1 MWKALRNAMK
11 IPEVRDRV
19 IFTFLMLLVFRLGI
33 YVPVPGVNIK
43 AWGEALSKQGTG
55 LAGGVLSFY
64 DVFTGGA
71 FSRFSVFSMSVTPY
85 INASIIMQLLASI
98 IPSLKELL
106 KEGEQGRKKFQHYT
120 KNLTLGL
127 AALQSFVVSFGLAR
141 SYQGI
146 IAVNTWLFSFVSTVS
161 LVAGTMFLLW
171 IGDRITEKGI
181 GNGVSIM
188 IFAGIV
194 SRYPAYFRT
203 AVLGNLNIF
212 GWIFLVAVAIFMI
225 VAIIYV
231 QQAERRI
238 KIEYATRMV
247 GRRIYG
253 GTSTH
258 LPIKVNHSGV
268 IPIIFAWAIVS
279 IPEAIAQI
287 TGAQWAIKLFG
298 MQNPLMIIVYALLI
312 FFFTYFY
319 SVVVIDPKD
328 ISENIKRYGG
338 FIPGIRAG
346 KPTEEYI
353 TYVLNRVTFLGA
365 IFLVGISLL
374 PYLVEGI
381 TRVNIWLGGTSALIA
396 VGVALDIAQQLE
408 AHLIMRNYE
417 GFVKKG
423 KIAGRK

>member
-33 YVPVPGVNIK
+33 YVPVPGINIK

-106 KEGEQGRKKFQHYT
+106 KEGEEGRKKFQHYT
-120 KNLTLGL
+120 KNLTIGL
-127 AALQSFVVSFGLAR
+127 AALQSFVVSFGLAN

-146 IAVNTWLFSFVSTVS
+146 IAVNKWLFSFVSTVS

-181 GNGVSIM
+181 GNGVSIL

-212 GWIFLVAVAIFMI
+212 GWIFLIAVAVFMV

-253 GTSTH
+253 GTSTY

-287 TGAQWAIKLFG
+287 TGAQWAIKLFS
-298 MQNPLMIIVYALLI
+298 MQSPLMIIIYALLI

-346 KPTEEYI
+346 RPTEEYI
-353 TYVLNRVTFLGA
+353 TYVLNRVTFIGA

-396 VGVALDIAQQLE
+396 VGVALDIAQQIE

-423 KIAGRK
+423 KISGRR

>member
-146 IAVNTWLFSFVSTVS
+146 IAVNAWLFSFVSTVS

-225 VAIIYV
+225 IAIIYV

-298 MQNPLMIIVYALLI
+298 MQNPLMIVVYALLI

>member
-106 KEGEQGRKKFQHYT
+106 KEGEEGRKKFQHYT

-146 IAVNTWLFSFVSTVS
+146 IAINTWLFAFVSTVS

-212 GWIFLVAVAIFMI
+212 GWIFLVAIAIFMI

-253 GTSTH
+253 GTSTY

-287 TGAQWAIKLFG
+287 TGAQWAIKLFS
-298 MQNPLMIIVYALLI
+298 MQSPFMIILYALLI

-353 TYVLNRVTFLGA
+353 TYVLNRVTFIGA

-396 VGVALDIAQQLE
+396 VGVALDIAQQIE

-417 GFVKKG
+417 GFVKRG
-423 KIAGRK
+423 KIAGRR

>member
-106 KEGEQGRKKFQHYT
+106 KEGEEGRKKFQHYT

-146 IAVNTWLFSFVSTVS
+146 IAINPWLFSFVSTVS

-212 GWIFLVAVAIFMI
+212 GWIFLVAIAIFMI

-253 GTSTH
+253 GTSTY

-287 TGAQWAIKLFG
+287 TGAQWAIKLFS
-298 MQNPLMIIVYALLI
+298 MQSPFMMIIYALLI

-353 TYVLNRVTFLGA
+353 TYVLNRVTFVGA

-396 VGVALDIAQQLE
+396 VGVALDIAQQIE

-423 KIAGRK
+423 KIAGRR

>member
-19 IFTFLMLLVFRLGI
+19 VFTFLMLLVFRLGI
-33 YVPVPGVNIK
+33 YVPVPGINIK

-106 KEGEQGRKKFQHYT
+106 KEGEEGRKKFQHYT
-120 KNLTLGL
+120 KNLTIGL
-127 AALQSFVVSFGLAR
+127 AALQSFVVSFGLAN
-141 SYQGI
+141 SDQKI
-146 IAVNTWLFSFVSTVS
+146 IAVNKWLFSFVSTVS

-181 GNGVSIM
+181 GNGVSIL

-194 SRYPAYFRT
+194 SRYPAYFRN

-212 GWIFLVAVAIFMI
+212 GWIFLIAIAVFMV

-287 TGAQWAIKLFG
+287 TGAQWAIRLFS
-298 MQNPLMIIVYALLI
+298 MQSPLMIIIYALLI

-346 KPTEEYI
+346 RPTEEYI
-353 TYVLNRVTFLGA
+353 TYVLNRVTFIGA

-381 TRVNIWLGGTSALIA
+381 TRVDIWLGGTSALIA
-396 VGVALDIAQQLE
+396 VGVALDIAQQIE

>member
-33 YVPVPGVNIK
+33 YVPVPGINIK

-106 KEGEQGRKKFQHYT
+106 KEGEEGRKKFQHYT
-120 KNLTLGL
+120 KNLTIGL
-127 AALQSFVVSFGLAR
+127 AALQSFVVSFGLAN

-146 IAVNTWLFSFVSTVS
+146 IAVNKWLFSFVSTVS

-181 GNGVSIM
+181 GNGVSIL

-194 SRYPAYFRT
+194 SRYPAYFRN

-212 GWIFLVAVAIFMI
+212 GWIFLIAIAVFMV

-253 GTSTH
+253 GTSTY

-287 TGAQWAIKLFG
+287 TGAQWAIKVFS
-298 MQNPLMIIVYALLI
+298 MQSPLMIIIYALLI

-353 TYVLNRVTFLGA
+353 TYVLNRVTFIGA
-365 IFLVGISLL
+365 IFLVGISL
-374 PYLVEGI
+374 VSDREQHH
-381 TRVNIWLGGTSALIA
+381 RVSS
-396 VGVALDIAQQLE
+396 E
-408 AHLIMRNYE
+408 
-417 GFVKKG
+417 
-423 KIAGRK
+423 

>member
-106 KEGEQGRKKFQHYT
+106 KEGEEGRKKFQNYT

-127 AALQSFVVSFGLAR
+127 AALQSFVVSFGLAK

-146 IAVNTWLFSFVSTVS
+146 IAINTWLFAFVSTVS

-212 GWIFLVAVAIFMI
+212 GWIFLIAIAIFMI

-253 GTSTH
+253 GTSTY

-287 TGAQWAIKLFG
+287 TGAQWAIKLFS
-298 MQNPLMIIVYALLI
+298 MQSPFMIILYALLI

-353 TYVLNRVTFLGA
+353 TYVLNRVTFIGA

-396 VGVALDIAQQLE
+396 VGVALDIAQQIE

-417 GFVKKG
+417 GFVKRG
-423 KIAGRK
+423 KIAGRR

>member
-33 YVPVPGVNIK
+33 YVPVPGINIK

-106 KEGEQGRKKFQHYT
+106 KEGEEGRKKFQHYT
-120 KNLTLGL
+120 KNLTIGL
-127 AALQSFVVSFGLAR
+127 AALQSFVVSFGLAN

-146 IAVNTWLFSFVSTVS
+146 IAVNKWLFSFVSTVS

-181 GNGVSIM
+181 GNGVSIL

-212 GWIFLVAVAIFMI
+212 GWIFLIAVAVFMV

-253 GTSTH
+253 GTSTY

-287 TGAQWAIKLFG
+287 TGAQWAIKLFS
-298 MQNPLMIIVYALLI
+298 MQSPLMIIIYALLI

-353 TYVLNRVTFLGA
+353 TYVLNRVTFIGA

-396 VGVALDIAQQLE
+396 VGVALDIAQQIE

-423 KIAGRK
+423 KIAGRR

>member
-106 KEGEQGRKKFQHYT
+106 KEGEEGRKKFQHYT

-146 IAVNTWLFSFVSTVS
+146 IAINTWLFSFVSTVS

-212 GWIFLVAVAIFMI
+212 GWIFLVAIAIFMI

-253 GTSTH
+253 GTSTY

-287 TGAQWAIKLFG
+287 TGAQWAIKLFS
-298 MQNPLMIIVYALLI
+298 MQSPFMMIIYALLI

-353 TYVLNRVTFLGA
+353 TYVLNRVTFVGA

-396 VGVALDIAQQLE
+396 VGVALDIAQQIE

-423 KIAGRK
+423 KIAGRR

>member
-33 YVPVPGVNIK
+33 YVPVPGINIK

-106 KEGEQGRKKFQHYT
+106 KEGEEGRKKFQRYT

-146 IAVNTWLFSFVSTVS
+146 IAINTWLFSFVSTVS

-194 SRYPAYFRT
+194 SRYPAYFRN
-203 AVLGNLNIF
+203 AVLGNLSIF
-212 GWIFLVAVAIFMI
+212 GWIFLIAVAIFMI

-253 GTSTH
+253 GTSTY

-268 IPIIFAWAIVS
+268 IPIIFAWAIIS

-287 TGAQWAIKLFG
+287 TGAQWAIKLFS
-298 MQNPLMIIVYALLI
+298 MQSPFMMILYALLI

-365 IFLVGISLL
+365 VFLVGISLL
-374 PYLVEGI
+374 PYLVEGV

-396 VGVALDIAQQLE
+396 VGVALDIAQQIE

-423 KIAGRK
+423 KIAGRR

>member
-33 YVPVPGVNIK
+33 YVPVPGINIK

-106 KEGEQGRKKFQHYT
+106 KEGEEGRKKFQRYT

-146 IAVNTWLFSFVSTVS
+146 IAINTWLFSFVSTVS

-194 SRYPAYFRT
+194 SRYPAYFRN
-203 AVLGNLNIF
+203 AVLGNLSIF
-212 GWIFLVAVAIFMI
+212 GWIFLIAVAIFMI

-253 GTSTH
+253 GTSTY

-268 IPIIFAWAIVS
+268 IPIIFAWAIIS

-287 TGAQWAIKLFG
+287 TGAQWAIKLFS
-298 MQNPLMIIVYALLI
+298 MQSPFMMILYSLLI

-365 IFLVGISLL
+365 VFLVGISLL
-374 PYLVEGI
+374 PYLVEGV

-396 VGVALDIAQQLE
+396 VGVALDIAQQIE

-423 KIAGRK
+423 KIAGRR

>member
-1 MWKALRNAMK
+1 MWKALQNAIK
-11 IPEVRDRV
+11 IPEVRDRI

-33 YVPVPGVNIK
+33 YIPVPGINIK
-43 AWGEALSKQGTG
+43 AWGEALAQQGGG
-55 LAGGVLSFY
+55 LTSGVLSFY

-85 INASIIMQLLASI
+85 INASIILQLLASVV
-98 IPSLKELL
+98 PSLKKMLQ
-106 KEGEQGRKKFQHYT
+106 EGEEGRKKYQRYT
-120 KNLTLGL
+120 KYLTIGL
-127 AALQSFVVSFGLAR
+127 AALQSFVVSFGLSQ
-141 SYQGI
+141 SYQGV
-146 IAVNTWLFSFVSTVS
+146 IAINAWLFSIVSTIT

-171 IGDRITEKGI
+171 IGDRITERGI
-181 GNGVSIM
+181 GNGISIM

-194 SRYPAYFRT
+194 SRYPSYLRY
-203 AVLGNLNIF
+203 AVLGNLNILQ
-212 GWIFLVAVAIFMI
+212 WIFVAAVGMFMV

-238 KIEYATRMV
+238 KVEYATRMV
-247 GRRIYG
+247 GRRVYG
-253 GTSTH
+253 GTSTY

-268 IPIIFAWAIVS
+268 IPIIFAWAIIS

-287 TGAQWAIKLFG
+287 TQAEWAVKAF
-298 MQNPLMIIVYALLI
+298 NTNSPWMITLYAVMI

-328 ISENIKRYGG
+328 MADNIKRYGG

-346 KPTEEYI
+346 KPTEDYI
-353 TYVLNRVTFLGA
+353 TFVVNRVTFLGA

-374 PYLVEGI
+374 PYLIQGVTGANLGI
-381 TRVNIWLGGTSALIA
+381 GGTSALIA
-396 VGVALDIAQQLE
+396 VGVALDVAQQLE

-423 KIAGRK
+423 KISGRR

>member
-1 MWKALRNAMK
+1 MWKALQNALK
-11 IPEVRDRV
+11 IPEVRDRI

-43 AWGEALSKQGTG
+43 AWGEALSRQGGG
-55 LAGGVLSFY
+55 LTSGVLSFY

-85 INASIIMQLLASI
+85 INSSIILQLLASV
-98 IPSLKELL
+98 IPALKNML
-106 KEGEQGRKKFQHYT
+106 KEGEEGRKKYQRYT
-120 KNLTLGL
+120 KNLTMGL
-127 AALQSFVVSFGLAR
+127 AALQSFVISFGLAR

-146 IAVNTWLFSFVSTVS
+146 IAINQWLFSIVSTIS

-181 GNGVSIM
+181 GNGISIM

-194 SRYPAYFRT
+194 SRYPAYLRS

-212 GWIFLVAVAIFMI
+212 EWIFVAIVGMFMVI
-225 VAIIYV
+225 AIIYV

-247 GRRIYG
+247 GRRVYG
-253 GTSTH
+253 GTSTY

-279 IPEAIAQI
+279 IPEAIAQL
-287 TGAQWAIKLFG
+287 TGAQWAIKVFNTQG
-298 MQNPLMIIVYALLI
+298 PLMIILYALLI

-328 ISENIKRYGG
+328 MADNIKRYGG

-346 KPTEEYI
+346 KPTEDYI
-353 TYVLNRVTFLGA
+353 SFVVNRVTFLGA

-374 PYLVEGI
+374 PYLIQGVTGANLGI
-381 TRVNIWLGGTSALIA
+381 GGTSALIA

-423 KIAGRK
+423 KMGGRK

>member
-33 YVPVPGVNIK
+33 YVPVPGINIK

-106 KEGEQGRKKFQHYT
+106 KEGEEGRKKFQHYT
-120 KNLTLGL
+120 KNLTIGL
-127 AALQSFVVSFGLAR
+127 AALQSFVVSFGLAN

-146 IAVNTWLFSFVSTVS
+146 IAVNKWLFSFVSTVS

-181 GNGVSIM
+181 GNGVSIL

-194 SRYPAYFRT
+194 ATYPAYFRN

-212 GWIFLVAVAIFMI
+212 GWIFLIAVAVFMV

-253 GTSTH
+253 GTSTY

-287 TGAQWAIKLFG
+287 TGAQWAIKLFS
-298 MQNPLMIIVYALLI
+298 MQSPLMIITYALLI

-346 KPTEEYI
+346 RPTEEYI
-353 TYVLNRVTFLGA
+353 TYVLNRVTFIGA

-396 VGVALDIAQQLE
+396 VGVALDIAQQIE

-423 KIAGRK
+423 KISGRR

>member
-1 MWKALRNAMK
+1 MK

-33 YVPVPGVNIK
+33 YVPVPGINIK

-106 KEGEQGRKKFQHYT
+106 KEGEEGRKKFQHYT
-120 KNLTLGL
+120 KNLTIGL
-127 AALQSFVVSFGLAR
+127 AALQSFVVSFGLAN

-146 IAVNTWLFSFVSTVS
+146 IAVNKWLFSFVSTVS

-181 GNGVSIM
+181 GNGVSIL

-194 SRYPAYFRT
+194 ARYPAYFRN

-212 GWIFLVAVAIFMI
+212 GWIFLIAVAVFMV

-253 GTSTH
+253 GTSTY

-287 TGAQWAIKLFG
+287 TGAQWAIKLFS
-298 MQNPLMIIVYALLI
+298 MQSPLMIIIYALLI

-346 KPTEEYI
+346 RPTEEYI
-353 TYVLNRVTFLGA
+353 TYVLNRVTFIGA

-396 VGVALDIAQQLE
+396 VGVALDIAQQIE

-423 KIAGRK
+423 KISGRR

>member
-1 MWKALRNAMK
+1 MWKALQNALK
-11 IPEVRDRV
+11 IPEVRDRI

-43 AWGEALSKQGTG
+43 AWGEALSRQGGG
-55 LAGGVLSFY
+55 LTSGVLSFY

-85 INASIIMQLLASI
+85 INSSIILQLLSSV
-98 IPSLKELL
+98 IPALKNML
-106 KEGEQGRKKFQHYT
+106 KEGEEGRKKYQRYT
-120 KNLTLGL
+120 KNLTIGL
-127 AALQSFVVSFGLAR
+127 AALQSFVISFGLAR

-146 IAVNTWLFSFVSTVS
+146 IAINQWLFSIVSTIS

-181 GNGVSIM
+181 GNGISIM
-188 IFAGIV
+188 IFAGII
-194 SRYPAYFRT
+194 SRYPAYLRS

-212 GWIFLVAVAIFMI
+212 EWIFVAVVGMFMVI
-225 VAIIYV
+225 AIIYV

-247 GRRIYG
+247 GRRVYG
-253 GTSTH
+253 GTSTY

-279 IPEAIAQI
+279 IPEAIAQL
-287 TGAQWAIKLFG
+287 TGAQWAIKVFNTQG
-298 MQNPLMIIVYALLI
+298 PLMIILYALLI

-328 ISENIKRYGG
+328 MADNIKRYGG

-346 KPTEEYI
+346 KPTEDYI
-353 TYVLNRVTFLGA
+353 SFVVNRVTFLGA

-374 PYLVEGI
+374 PYLIQGVTGANLGI
-381 TRVNIWLGGTSALIA
+381 GGTSALIA

-423 KIAGRK
+423 KISGRK

>member
-33 YVPVPGVNIK
+33 YVPVPGINIK

-106 KEGEQGRKKFQHYT
+106 KEGEEGRKKFQHYT
-120 KNLTLGL
+120 KNLTIGL
-127 AALQSFVVSFGLAR
+127 AALQSFVVSFGLAN

-146 IAVNTWLFSFVSTVS
+146 IAVNKWLFSFVSTVS

-181 GNGVSIM
+181 GNGVSIL

-194 SRYPAYFRT
+194 SRYPAYFRN

-212 GWIFLVAVAIFMI
+212 GWIFLIAIAVFMV

-253 GTSTH
+253 GTSTY

-287 TGAQWAIKLFG
+287 TGAQWAIKVFS
-298 MQNPLMIIVYALLI
+298 MQSPLMIIIYALLI

-353 TYVLNRVTFLGA
+353 TYVLNRVTFIGA

-396 VGVALDIAQQLE
+396 VGVALDIAQQIE

-423 KIAGRK
+423 KIAGRR